1 MAAFNDDDPHTIFDF
16 GHARNAV
23 PHDLGH
29 YLVAIGGVETGR
41 CVELGVT
48 PVTIGRDAR
57 QTLVFAADTEV
68 SRLHA
73 RVSLVDGQAVA
84 EDLGSTNGT
93 FVDAQRIAAQ
103 VRLREGNV
111 LRIGRQF
118 LKYERRRRDDVERAQ
133 ELDSDLRRASSYVR
147 SLLPAPLAGGSV
159 RTEWH
164 FVPSA
169 QLGGDGLGYYWL
181 DPGTFVFYLVDV
193 SGHGVGPAMHSV
205 TVLNVLRQRTLP
217 DVNFGD
223 PASVLAS
230 LNSRFQMDD
239 HDGLYFTIWYGVYAV
254 NERALT
260 YSSAGH
266 HPAYLMD
273 AERRTLQPLGSPALM
288 IGVSPGVTYDVN
300 HTIVPAASDLYLF
313 SDGVFEIVAADQH
326 RWGLTDFLPL
336 IQEQPQPG
344 TSEPARLYE
353 AVTRAAGS
361 RQLDDDFS
369 LMVASFP

>member
-1 MAAFNDDDPHTIFDF
+1 MAAFDDDDPHTTFDF
-16 GHARNAV
+16 GATRNAV

-29 YLVAIGGVETGR
+29 YLVAIGGAETGR
-41 CVELGVT
+41 CVEVGAT

-57 QTLVFAADTEV
+57 QTLVYAADTEV

-73 RVSLVDGQAVA
+73 RVSLVEGQAVA

-111 LRIGRQF
+111 LRVGRQF

-133 ELDSDLRRASSYVR
+133 ELDSDLRRASDYVR
-147 SLLPAPLAGGSV
+147 SLLPAPQAGGLV

-164 FVPSA
+164 YVPSA
-169 QLGGDGLGYYWL
+169 QLGGDGLGYFWL

-205 TVLNVLRQRTLP
+205 TVLNVLRQRALP

-230 LNSRFQMDD
+230 LNSRFQMVD
-239 HDGLYFTIWYGVYAV
+239 HGGLYFTIWYGVYAV
-254 NERALT
+254 SERALT

-288 IGVSPGVTYDVN
+288 IGVAPDVTYDVN
-300 HTIVPAASDLYLF
+300 HTIVPTASAVYLF
-313 SDGVFEIVAADQH
+313 SDGVFEIVAADQR
-326 RWGLTDFLPL
+326 RWDLTDFLPL
-336 IQEQPQPG
+336 IQEQAQPG

-361 RQLDDDFS
+361 HQLDDDFS

>member
-1 MAAFNDDDPHTIFDF
+1 MAAFDDDAPHTTFDF
-16 GHARNAV
+16 GAARNAV

-29 YLVAIGGVETGR
+29 YLVAIGGAETGR
-41 CVELGVT
+41 CVEVGDT

-73 RVSLVDGQAVA
+73 RVSLVDGKAVA

-93 FVDAQRIAAQ
+93 FVDARRIAAQ
-103 VRLREGNV
+103 VRLHEGNV
-111 LRIGRQF
+111 LRVGRQF

-147 SLLPAPLAGGSV
+147 SLLPAPQAGGSV

-164 FVPSA
+164 YVPSA
-169 QLGGDGLGYYWL
+169 QLGGDGLGYFWL

-205 TVLNVLRQRTLP
+205 TVLNVLRQRALP

-230 LNSRFQMDD
+230 LNSRFQMVD
-239 HDGLYFTIWYGVYAV
+239 HGGLYFTIWYGVLRRQ
-254 NERALT
+254 RARV
-260 YSSAGH
+260 
-266 HPAYLMD
+266 D
-273 AERRTLQPLGSPALM
+273 LQLRGTPPR
-288 IGVSPGVTYDVN
+288 I
-300 HTIVPAASDLYLF
+300 
-313 SDGVFEIVAADQH
+313 SDGCGSGVRCS
-326 RWGLTDFLPL
+326 RWD
-336 IQEQPQPG
+336 
-344 TSEPARLYE
+344 R
-353 AVTRAAGS
+353 R
-361 RQLDDDFS
+361 R
-369 LMVASFP
+369 